1 MAKDVFIVQYNESEY
16 NEILL
21 RSVAVIESARTELA
35 VKAANTISSTY
46 WEIGK
51 ILHEKKLE
59 GRYGDS
65 IVKRLSGDLKER
77 YPQMGLSSRQL
88 WNMKK
93 FYLRYQSCDTKLLR
107 AVAVLTWS
115 KNLLLLNNHLGDD
128 ATLYYANECVSKGW
142 SRDLLL
148 NAIKMRMHETHSI
161 TPLPNNFADTLPTI
175 QAQFA
180 NEVFRSTYNLG
191 FLGVTDPILELELE
205 ARLVSRISRFLVEL
219 GKGFTFIGNQ
229 YELEYQGNTSRVD
242 MLFFHR
248 GLRALVA
255 VDLKIGPFRPEYAGK
270 MNYYLSLLDRLERHE
285 DENRSIGI
293 ILCAEKDQLK
303 IELALEDFGKP
314 IGVADYQLLVPREE
328 LQQVLQDEISAFNRK
343 KLDRESKNE
352 DADIEN

>member
-1 MAKDVFIVQYNESEY
+1 MEKDLISARYTESEY

-21 RSVAVIESARTELA
+21 RSVAVIEAARTELA
-35 VKAANTISSTY
+35 VKVAKTINATY

-59 GRYGDS
+59 GKFGDAV
-65 IVKRLSGDLKER
+65 VKRLSSDLKER

-93 FYLRYQSCDTKLLR
+93 FYLRYQSCDTKVLH
-107 AVAVLTWS
+107 AVALLTWS
-115 KNLLLLNNHLGDD
+115 KNLLLLNKHLDDD
-128 ATLYYANECVSKGW
+128 ATLYYANECIAKGW
-142 SRDLLL
+142 NRDLLL
-148 NAIKMRMHETHSI
+148 NAIKMRMHETRSL
-161 TPLPNNFADTLPTI
+161 TPLPSNFSDTLPAT

-229 YELEYQGNTSRVD
+229 YELEYEGNVSRVD

-255 VDLKIGPFRPEYAGK
+255 VDLKLGPFRPEYAGK
-270 MNYYLSLLDRLERHE
+270 MNYYLSLLDRIERRE

-314 IGVADYQLLVPREE
+314 IGVADYQLLVPKEE

-343 KLDRESKNE
+343 QLDVASNNE
-352 DADIEN
+352 DAEI

>member
-1 MAKDVFIVQYNESEY
+1 MEKDLISARYTESEY

-21 RSVAVIESARTELA
+21 RSVAVIEAARTELA
-35 VKAANTISSTY
+35 VKVAKTINATY

-59 GRYGDS
+59 GKFGDAV
-65 IVKRLSGDLKER
+65 VKRLSSDLKER

-93 FYLRYQSCDTKLLR
+93 FYLRYKSCDTKVLH
-107 AVAVLTWS
+107 AVALLTWS
-115 KNLLLLNNHLGDD
+115 KNLLLLNKHLDDD
-128 ATLYYANECVSKGW
+128 ATLYYANECIAKGW
-142 SRDLLL
+142 NRDLLL
-148 NAIKMRMHETHSI
+148 NAIKMRMHETRSL
-161 TPLPNNFADTLPTI
+161 TPLPSNFSDTLPAT

-229 YELEYQGNTSRVD
+229 YELEYEGNVSRVD

-255 VDLKIGPFRPEYAGK
+255 VDLKLGPFRPEYAGK
-270 MNYYLSLLDRLERHE
+270 MNYYLSLLDRIERRE

-314 IGVADYQLLVPREE
+314 IGVADYQLLVPKEE

-343 KLDRESKNE
+343 QLDVASNNE
-352 DADIEN
+352 DAEI

>member
-1 MAKDVFIVQYNESEY
+1 MISARYTESEY

-21 RSVAVIESARTELA
+21 RSVAVIEAARTELA
-35 VKAANTISSTY
+35 VKVAKTINATY

-59 GRYGDS
+59 GKFGDAV
-65 IVKRLSGDLKER
+65 VKRLSSDLKER

-93 FYLRYQSCDTKLLR
+93 FYLRYQSCDTKVLH
-107 AVAVLTWS
+107 AVALLTWS
-115 KNLLLLNNHLGDD
+115 KNLLLLNKHLDDD
-128 ATLYYANECVSKGW
+128 ATLYYANECIAKGW
-142 SRDLLL
+142 NRDLLL
-148 NAIKMRMHETHSI
+148 NAIKMRMHETRSL
-161 TPLPNNFADTLPTI
+161 TPLPSNFSDTLPAT

-229 YELEYQGNTSRVD
+229 YELEYEGNVSRVD

-255 VDLKIGPFRPEYAGK
+255 VDLKLGPFRPEYAGK
-270 MNYYLSLLDRLERHE
+270 MNYYLSLLDRIERRE

-314 IGVADYQLLVPREE
+314 IGVADYQLLVPKEE

-343 KLDRESKNE
+343 QLDVASNNE
-352 DADIEN
+352 DAEI